1 MAEPFSTGKFGGVGL
16 VGVGTFRYPRCAKTH
31 PVGLLVRR
39 TMLHSLFRHRVLWLG
54 LLIASLTISAVF
66 LDDRLG
72 SLVRNTAWLVL
83 GSLAVSLPAGTLA
96 AVAISRTDMP
106 GRRLAAA
113 GLGTVLLVP
122 VYLQAAAWQAGFG
135 LQGWITLNW
144 HQGPWLAGMPAAIWI
159 HGIAAIPWVVLIV
172 GAGLRLVEPELE
184 EQALLDASPVH
195 VFLQVTF
202 PASYG
207 AIGVAALWVAVTT
220 STEMAVTD
228 LFAVRTFAEE
238 IYTQT
243 VSGPWVVESRFVGPP
258 GFVPCLL
265 VNTALIL
272 AGMVLLMSVAST
284 RRPPSRRRRLTY
296 SLGWLRRPMA
306 VAVAAILLV
315 AVAVPLANLAVKAG
329 MLVTQTPTGRI
340 RQWSMGKFLQI
351 VALAPRDY
359 APEFGWTLLI
369 GLLAA
374 TAAVAGGTL
383 LAWLACRGR
392 LGPFF
397 VCLLTAAALAT
408 PGPVIGL
415 AVIRLL
421 NQPGTPL
428 LDFLYSQSILAPT
441 LAQTIRALPPAIL
454 IPWFAFRS
462 ISPAVL
468 EAARVDG
475 AGLWRQLFRI
485 ALPMRASALLL
496 AWLTAAIV
504 AIGDLAASVL
514 TVPPG
519 VTPLSI
525 RIFTLLHY
533 GVEDVVAGICL
544 ASAAAFALATL
555 TLGWW
560 VRYRFG
566 PECPDVQ

>member
-1 MAEPFSTGKFGGVGL
+1 M
-16 VGVGTFRYPRCAKTH
+16 PRPNALH
-31 PVGLLVRR
+31 DLL
-39 TMLHSLFRHRVLWLG
+39 RHHRLWLG
-54 LLIASLTISAVF
+54 ILVLALIASAVF

-83 GSLAVSLPAGTLA
+83 GSLAISLPLGTLA
-96 AVAISRTDMP
+96 AVAITRTDMP
-106 GRRLAAA
+106 GRPLAAT
-113 GLGTVLLVP
+113 GLGAMLLVP

-144 HQGPWLAGMPAAIWI
+144 NQGVWLAGMPAAIWI

-184 EQALLDASPVH
+184 EQALLDASPAH
-195 VFLQVTF
+195 VFRHVTF
-202 PASYG
+202 PACYG
-207 AIGVAALWVAVTT
+207 ALGVAALWVAVTI

-243 VSGPWVVESRFVGPP
+243 VAGPWLVEGRFIGPP
-258 GFVPCLL
+258 GFIPCLL
-265 VNTALIL
+265 LSMALIL
-272 AGMVLLMSVAST
+272 AGMVLLVSVAST
-284 RRPPSRRRRLTY
+284 RRPPSRRRLLTY
-296 SLGWLRRPMA
+296 SLGSGRPLAAAAM
-306 VAVAAILLV
+306 AILLLIV
-315 AVAVPLANLAVKAG
+315 IAVPLVNLSAKAG
-329 MLVTQTPTGRI
+329 LVVTQTATGRI
-340 RQWSMGKFLQI
+340 REWSPSKFLEM
-351 VALAPRDY
+351 VAFAPRDY
-359 APEFGWTLLI
+359 GEEFGWTLLI

-374 TAAVAGGTL
+374 TAAVAVGAL
-383 LAWLACRGR
+383 LAWLACRRGIAR
-392 LGPFF
+392 IL
-397 VCLLTAAALAT
+397 VWLLTAAALAT

-421 NQPGTPL
+421 NQPAVPL
-428 LDFLYSQSILAPT
+428 LDFLYSQSILAPCM
-441 LAQTIRALPPAIL
+441 AQAIRALAPAIL

-475 AGLWRQLFRI
+475 AGTWRQLLQI
-485 ALPMRASALLL
+485 ALPMRRSAILL
-496 AWLTAAIV
+496 AWLTSAIV
-504 AIGDLAASVL
+504 ATGDLAASVL

-519 VTPLSI
+519 VNTLSI

-544 ASAAAFALATL
+544 ASAAAFAVVTL
-555 TLGWW
+555 LLGWW
-560 VRYRFG
+560 GQRSLARH
-566 PECPDVQ
+566 